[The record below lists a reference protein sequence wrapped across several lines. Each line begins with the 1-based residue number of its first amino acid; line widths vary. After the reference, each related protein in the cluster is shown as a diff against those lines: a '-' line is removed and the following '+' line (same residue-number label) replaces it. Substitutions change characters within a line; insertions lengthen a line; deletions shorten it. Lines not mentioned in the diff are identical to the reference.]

1 MTPQDAFDHP
11 RPHPRPHPNLHS
23 LSAFTAVSQYPYAI
37 SSDSQSQPVSEVVN
51 AAAVINRDPLPPS
64 DPGNPVNTNTDN
76 SAETEPETDEVPLRS
91 RRHNSEN
98 PFAIGYGYGQGRHGS
113 GRHRWMIM
121 TAEDGRGSE
130 VEIESPFGDVRSVSP
145 VGILREEDRGVEGA
159 GFMAPDPFDP
169 AGHLRGARAG
179 YGYDDG
185 YDDATPGSDFSGPR
199 PAGPGMR
206 GFDDEGVGLMR
217 VAQMFDGGDFEGGT
231 QRGGGRDMDSR
242 YRMDFSGEGEA
253 DEDGLE
259 ENEDGDDGQGGEE
272 IVIGGGGTG
281 MLNVGAHNMAMFDN
295 EFPVTTYERNFTV
308 DQFVQQWVCQSHAQ
322 IGSDQLFIAP
332 QRSSIILSANRPE
345 KVVRPAGDDRVDFFD
360 LQRIPWWETLRAKR
374 ADARTQRDLW
384 YRPYMNLPHT
394 PHETAK
400 RIRPN
405 EFYFRE
411 KAMYSKYRASIEHFQ
426 LRNLMSVPAYNT
438 VHFASEWRLYS
449 WIPAYDDLTC
459 LMDLSRPTTWENSVF
474 HSPVKIS
481 TMKTAH
487 GVSIVGGFAGEY
499 AIRAEGD
506 TTPTTLIPGTTT
518 PASTPSTHGF
528 VTRDPNGITNHI
540 DIIPHRTSR
549 NPIGIFASND
559 NHLRTLDIETDTF
572 TSDYDLSCAVN
583 CTSTSP
589 DGRLRVVVGDS
600 PDALIIEADTGR
612 PVQPL
617 RGHRDYGFACAW
629 SPDML
634 HVATG
639 NQDKTTIIWDA
650 RMWKPLTMLSSD
662 ISGYRSLRYSPV
674 GGGPRTL
681 LMTEPADRIAIVD
694 AQTYTSRQVHDFFGE
709 IAGADFSP
717 DGGEIWVA
725 NSDDVYGGFMGFER
739 RAWGK
744 GVEAGEEELGDDG
757 RCVVG
762 GARERRM
769 RFLGSLSWEEYEMLL
784 V

>member
-1 MTPQDAFDHP
+1 MTPQDALNHP
-11 RPHPRPHPNLHS
+11 RPHPHS

-37 SSDSQSQPVSEVVN
+37 PSDSQPQPVSEVVN
-51 AAAVINRDPLPPS
+51 AAVINRDPLPRFN
-64 DPGNPVNTNTDN
+64 PGNPVNTNNNT
-76 SAETEPETDEVPLRS
+76 ETELETDEELLRS
-91 RRHNSEN
+91 RRHNSSED
-98 PFAIGYGYGQGRHGS
+98 PFTTGYGYGQVRRGS
-113 GRHRWMIM
+113 DRRRWMIM

-130 VEIESPFGDVRSVSP
+130 VEIESPLGDVRSVSP
-145 VGILREEDRGVEGA
+145 VGILREEDRGAEGDE
-159 GFMAPDPFDP
+159 FMAPDPDPFDP
-169 AGHLRGARAG
+169 IGHPRGGRG
-179 YGYDDG
+179 SYDYDDG
-185 YDDATPGSDFSGPR
+185 YDDGTPGIGLFGPR
-199 PAGPGMR
+199 PAGAGMR
-206 GFDDEGVGLMR
+206 GFEDEGVGLTRM
-217 VAQMFDGGDFEGGT
+217 AQMFDEDDFEEEADGGG
-231 QRGGGRDMDSR
+231 RGGGDMNSQ
-242 YRMDFSGEGEA
+242 YSMNFLGEGEA
-253 DEDGLE
+253 DENGLE
-259 ENEDGDDGQGGEE
+259 ENENEDDGQGGEE
-272 IVIGGGGTG
+272 IVIGGGGGGMG
-281 MLNVGAHNMAMFDN
+281 MLNVGAHNMAMLDD
-295 EFPVTTYERNFTV
+295 EFPVTTYERNFTI

-332 QRSSIILSANRPE
+332 QRSSILLSANRPE

-384 YRPYMNLPHT
+384 YRPYMNLQHT

-411 KAMYSKYRASIEHFQ
+411 KAMYSKHRASIEHFQ

-506 TTPTTLIPGTTT
+506 TTSTTLIPGTTT

-528 VTRDPNGITNHI
+528 VTRDLNGITNHI

-549 NPIGIFASND
+549 NPMGIFASND

-572 TSDYDLSCAVN
+572 ISDYDLSRAVN

-617 RGHRDYGFACAW
+617 RGHRDFGFACAW

-639 NQDKTTIIWDA
+639 NQDKITIIWDA

-681 LMTEPADRIAIVD
+681 LMTEPADRITIVD
-694 AQTYTSRQVHDFFGE
+694 AQTYTTRQVHDFFGE

-725 NSDDVYGGFMGFER
+725 NSDDVYGGFMEFER

-744 GVEAGEEELGDDG
+744 GIEAGEEELGDDG

-762 GARERRM
+762 GARERGM
-769 RFLGSLSWEEYEMLL
+769 RFLGGLSWEEYEMLL
-784 V
+784 L